1 MSTAKTTFTGFSSKD
16 ASFLPATA
24 PKNKQ
29 ISSDTT
35 AREIQ
40 KQSFNAKH
48 TVPSSCLPDGRTL
61 DQTIEHLNLS
71 LSKSDNNVWFDATY
85 LPGILNLLGN
95 CALARL
101 QQHDQSLLFQA
112 GVALNNLGND
122 DASTGL
128 AIQWQKDPFGSQDA
142 DIPGYEKPKKTD
154 KQMFLKSGST
164 YTPTPTLMALHNLQH
179 SMYNS

>member
-1 MSTAKTTFTGFSSKD
+1 MSTAKTPFTGFSSND

-40 KQSFNAKH
+40 KRSFNAKH
-48 TVPSSCLPDGRTL
+48 TVPSSCLTDGRTL

-95 CALARL
+95 CTLTRL
-101 QQHDQSLLFQA
+101 PNHDQALIFQA
-112 GVALNNLGND
+112 GVALNR
-122 DASTGL
+122 
-128 AIQWQKDPFGSQDA
+128 
-142 DIPGYEKPKKTD
+142 
-154 KQMFLKSGST
+154 SGSEC
-164 YTPTPTLMALHNLQH
+164 P
-179 SMYNS
+179 